1 MNIKNPFFS
10 VIIPLY
16 NKEKFIK
23 NTIESVLN
31 QEFNDFEILIINDG
45 STDSS
50 LKQIEAFTDSR
61 IKIFD
66 QENKGVSVARNF
78 GLAQAKGE
86 YICFLDAD
94 DYWYPHFL
102 SQMYKHIKLLPE
114 QKVFTSAFELDI
126 KNKNVPCIYS
136 MKKTA
141 DYQIVDYFDASRK
154 KHPVIGTSTSVF
166 HRDVFEKSGVFD
178 VRFRSGQDSDLW
190 IRVGLHF
197 PVVFIWKIGARY
209 VYDPQGISR
218 NRKKIKE
225 KSDYSQYISLEKDNQ
240 KLKKFLN
247 RKRYDLAIESKLQRN
262 KANFKKF
269 RSQIDYRNLSTKKRF
284 LLCLPA
290 LVLLILVKVNNTIL
304 ISLRLNRFVVNF

>member
-1 MNIKNPFFS
+1 MNIKSPFFS

-23 NTIESVLN
+23 NTIQSVLN

-50 LKQIEAFTDSR
+50 LKQLEAFSDSR
-61 IKIFD
+61 ITIFD
-66 QENKGVSVARNF
+66 QENQGVSVARNF
-78 GLAQAKGE
+78 GLAQAKGK

-102 SQMYKHIKLLPE
+102 SQMYKYIKLLPE
-114 QKVFTSAFELDI
+114 QKVFTSAFEFEI
-126 KNKNVPCIYS
+126 QNKIIPCVYS

-166 HRDVFEKSGVFD
+166 HRDVFEKSGDFD
-178 VRFRSGQDSDLW
+178 ARFRSGQDSDLW

-197 PVVFIWKIGARY
+197 PVVFIWKIAARY

-218 NRKKIKE
+218 NRKKIAE
-225 KSDYSQYISLEKDNQ
+225 KMDYSHYVTIEKNDP
-240 KLKKFLN
+240 KLKKFLD
-247 RKRYDLAIESKLQRN
+247 RRRFALVIESKLHRN
-262 KANFKKF
+262 KNDFKKICYH
-269 RSQIDYRNLSTKKRF
+269 IDLKNISCGKKI
-284 LLCLPA
+284 LLYLPTWG
-290 LVLLILVKVNNTIL
+290 LLTLVKVNNIL
-304 ISLRLNRFVVNF
+304 IRLGLNRSVVNF

>member
-31 QEFNDFEILIINDG
+31 QEFNDFEIHIINDG

-50 LKQIEAFTDSR
+50 LKQLEAFTDSR
-61 IKIFD
+61 ITIFD

-78 GLAQAKGE
+78 GLAQAKGK

-102 SQMYKHIKLLPE
+102 SQMYKYIKLLPE

-126 KNKNVPCIYS
+126 KNKTVPCIYS

-190 IRVGLHF
+190 IRIGLHF

-209 VYDPQGISR
+209 VYDSQGITQTR
-218 NRKKIKE
+218 EKITE
-225 KSDYSQYISLEKDNQ
+225 KMNYSHYVALEKDNP
-240 KLKKFLN
+240 KLKKFLD
-247 RKRYDLAIESKLQRN
+247 RKRFALAIESKLHKN
-262 KANFKKF
+262 KNDFKKICYH
-269 RSQIDYRNLSTKKRF
+269 IDSKNLSCGKKI
-284 LLCLPA
+284 L
-290 LVLLILVKVNNTIL
+290 LVLPVPILTIL
-304 ISLRLNRFVVNF
+304 IRIKNKFLTRLGFMRSVFYL